1 MWRAS
6 VVDERLASAA
16 DFAIESTQ
24 GRLLT
29 SLDYEVSYAN
39 RPLLW
44 IADKV
49 LCDVLAEELN
59 AVRIR
64 PVSGFAIPW
73 ETTNKELEDIRISNP
88 QPYVPASSFDCP
100 DLLAALYLQL
110 FLVICRRRPVR
121 RCEGC
126 GLPLPDTARKG
137 TRHHGAT
144 CRSNA
149 RHKRERAARVRM
161 SGS

>member
-64 PVSGFAIPW
+64 PVSGFAIP
-73 ETTNKELEDIRISNP
+73 
-88 QPYVPASSFDCP
+88 
-100 DLLAALYLQL
+100 
-110 FLVICRRRPVR
+110 
-121 RCEGC
+121 
-126 GLPLPDTARKG
+126 
-137 TRHHGAT
+137 
-144 CRSNA
+144 
-149 RHKRERAARVRM
+149 
-161 SGS
+161 